1 MENPDEPPTS
11 ALKSNLST
19 GSLTGALAGGVA
31 AATAASIP
39 ALPGRK
45 SSFSNDSGRPPTLGA
60 SNSVSTAAPQSS
72 SGKGIGFGGESNIVD
87 LGAGDSELKKL
98 VVKKNKE
105 IEKLNAECLELEDQ
119 VLTAA
124 AQDLFF

>member
-1 MENPDEPPTS
+1 LENPDDPPLSTLRNS
-11 ALKSNLST
+11 LST
-19 GSLTGALAGGVA
+19 GSLTGALASGVA
-31 AATAASIP
+31 AATAATSIS

-45 SSFSNDSGRPPTLGA
+45 SSFSNNDSGRPPISGA
-60 SNSVSTAAPQSS
+60 TNSVSTAAPQSS
-72 SGKGIGFGGESNIVD
+72 SGKGIGFGGENNVD

-119 VLTAA
+119 V
-124 AQDLFF
+124 